1 MKNDVIKNVKVGDR
15 FTVNAKNNGF
25 EYGVVVESLGEELNI
40 TNDESRFIRCKYVS
54 GESNY
59 KTIWL
64 WQKTV
69 ELKRYRGK
77 IK

>member
-1 MKNDVIKNVKVGDR
+1 MAQVIRNVKIGDR
-15 FTVNAKNNGF
+15 FTVNAETNGF
-25 EYGVVVESLGEELNI
+25 EYGVVVESLSEELNI

-54 GESNY
+54 GKSNY

>member
-1 MKNDVIKNVKVGDR
+1 MAQVIRNIKVGDK
-15 FTVNAKNNGF
+15 FIIINTTTGF

-54 GESNY
+54 GESEY

-69 ELKRYRGK
+69 DLKRYKGK

>member
-1 MKNDVIKNVKVGDR
+1 MAQVIRNVKVGDK
-15 FTVNAKNNGF
+15 FIVNNATTGF
-25 EYGVVVESLGEELNI
+25 EYGVVVESLSEELNI
-40 TNDESRFIRCKYVS
+40 TNDKSRSIRCKYAS

-59 KTIWL
+59 ENIWL

-69 ELKRYRGK
+69 DLKRYKGK

>member
-1 MKNDVIKNVKVGDR
+1 MAQVIRNVKVGDK
-15 FTVNAKNNGF
+15 FIVNDATTGF
-25 EYGVVVESLGEELNI
+25 EYGVVVESLSEELNI

-54 GESNY
+54 GESQWKNLE
-59 KTIWL
+59 L

-69 ELKRYRGK
+69 DLKRYKGK

>member
-1 MKNDVIKNVKVGDR
+1 MAQVIRTVKVGDK
-15 FTVNAKNNGF
+15 FIVNDAATGF
-25 EYGVVVESLGEELNI
+25 EYRVVVESLSEELNI

-69 ELKRYRGK
+69 DLKRYKGK

>member
-1 MKNDVIKNVKVGDR
+1 MAQVIRNVKIGDK
-15 FTVNAKNNGF
+15 FIVNAETAGF
-25 EYGVVVESLGEELNI
+25 EHGVVVESLSEELNI

-54 GESNY
+54 GESNW
-59 KTIWL
+59 KNLGL

-69 ELKRYRGK
+69 DLKRYKGK